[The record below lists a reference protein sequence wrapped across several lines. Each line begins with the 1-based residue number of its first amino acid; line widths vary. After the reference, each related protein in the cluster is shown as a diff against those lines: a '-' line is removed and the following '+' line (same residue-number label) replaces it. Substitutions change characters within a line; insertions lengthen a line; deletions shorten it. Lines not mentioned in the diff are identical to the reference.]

1 MKKIL
6 LYILGALVVIV
17 LGILGVAATKADAFH
32 IQRSA
37 TINAPAEKIFAH
49 INDFHNWT
57 AWSPWEKLDP
67 AMKRSYS
74 GAASGK
80 GAMYAWNGNSDV
92 GSGNMEITEST
103 PSSRIVIALNFL
115 TPFEGHNIAE
125 FTLEPAGESTK
136 VTWAM
141 HGPMNF
147 VAKVMSVF
155 FSMDSMVGN
164 QFAQGLTTLGAL
176 TSK

>member
-6 LYILGALVVIV
+6 LYILGAIVVIV

-37 TINAPAEKIFAH
+37 TINAPAEKIFAQ
-49 INDFHNWT
+49 INDFHNWA
-57 AWSPWEKLDP
+57 AWSPYEKLDTG
-67 AMKRSYS
+67 MKKSYT

-80 GAMYAWNGNSDV
+80 GAAYAWEGNSSV

-103 PSSRIVIALNFL
+103 PSSRIVIALNFYS
-115 TPFEGHNIAE
+115 PFEGHNIAE
-125 FTLEPAGESTK
+125 FTLEPQGQSTK

-141 HGPMNF
+141 HGPMHF
-147 VAKVMSVF
+147 GAKVMTVF
-155 FSMDSMVGN
+155 FSMDSMVGG
-164 QFAQGLTTLGAL
+164 QFAEGLANLGTLA
-176 TSK
+176 SK

>member
-6 LYILGALVVIV
+6 LYVLGAIVVIV
-17 LGILGVAATKADAFH
+17 LVILGIAATKADAFH
-32 IQRSA
+32 IQRSS

-57 AWSPWEKLDP
+57 AWSPYEKLDP
-67 AMKRSYS
+67 AMIRSYS

-80 GAMYAWNGNSDV
+80 GAAYAWKGNSDV

-103 PSSRIVIALNFL
+103 PSSRIVIALNFF

-125 FTLEPAGESTK
+125 FTLEPQGESTK

-147 VAKVMSVF
+147 GAKVMSVF
-155 FSMDSMVGN
+155 FNMDSMVGG
-164 QFAQGLTTLGAL
+164 QFAEGLANLGTLA
-176 TSK
+176 SK